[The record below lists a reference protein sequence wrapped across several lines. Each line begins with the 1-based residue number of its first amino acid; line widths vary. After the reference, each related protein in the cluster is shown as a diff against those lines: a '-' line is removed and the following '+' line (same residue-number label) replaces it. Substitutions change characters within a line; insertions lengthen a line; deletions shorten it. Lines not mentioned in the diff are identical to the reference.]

1 MRIWEIT
8 RKPRMVIRDL
18 SLPLTVVR
26 GEARRVG
33 EEIIPVVK
41 DYLRENVLGYI
52 TAIDL
57 ILPTSH
63 HTSIRVSDALREH
76 PLVTQ
81 DLDLGETFNLL
92 RKFKVFGSP
101 VVNDLSERKLI
112 GVVSYNDMLNYL
124 IKMNYKPIA
133 ETISEIMTTKNLDK
147 YIVSCVIESIE
158 CGVE

>member
-26 GEARRVG
+26 GEARRIG

-41 DYLRENVLGYI
+41 DYRRENVLGYI

-63 HTSIRVSDALREH
+63 HTSIRVADALREH
-76 PLVTQ
+76 PLITQ
-81 DLDLGETFNLL
+81 DLDLGESFNLL

-101 VVNDLSERKLI
+101 VVNDLS
-112 GVVSYNDMLNYL
+112 
-124 IKMNYKPIA
+124 
-133 ETISEIMTTKNLDK
+133 
-147 YIVSCVIESIE
+147 
-158 CGVE
+158 